1 MICVYFF
8 YNGNGILRSITP
20 HKPFIIQLKIESE
33 FKRQLEALGFKPLP
47 LAEKKISQPE
57 PKVEVSKQKA
67 CKLNRFKKSTLTKEE
82 AKSILKCDFMSLYFE
97 NCSYKTIAAFRLIT
111 GTNIIPT
118 IEQAKR
124 TIAAMS
130 VFESRQYSKDYSIA
144 VLVVTGVWIEP
155 RPVHKG
161 MSKQIK
167 ARCER
172 RDINASYHGAK
183 VFNTIHQ
190 KF

>member
-1 MICVYFF
+1 MV
-8 YNGNGILRSITP
+8 
-20 HKPFIIQLKIESE
+20 
-33 FKRQLEALGFKPLP
+33 
-47 LAEKKISQPE
+47 EKKISQAK
-57 PKVEVSKQKA
+57 PKVEVSNQKA
-67 CKLNRFKKSTLTKEE
+67 CKLNRFKKSILTKEE
-82 AKSILKCDFMSLYFE
+82 AKSMLKRDFMSLYSE
-97 NCSYKTIAAFRLIT
+97 NCSFKTIAAYRLIT

-124 TIAAMS
+124 TISAMS